1 MPTLHWAVAVCL
13 LYVESPDLSLGHIG
27 AALQVLNVAQAS
39 SLLGDGCG
47 AVRVALFIVLPGAS
61 TNGLIEM
68 LENGLSSRWA
78 LCGKCTAAKETK
90 EKGGE
95 DKTGKN

>member
-1 MPTLHWAVAVCL
+1 
-13 LYVESPDLSLGHIG
+13 
-27 AALQVLNVAQAS
+27 
-39 SLLGDGCG
+39 
-47 AVRVALFIVLPGAS
+47 VLPGAS